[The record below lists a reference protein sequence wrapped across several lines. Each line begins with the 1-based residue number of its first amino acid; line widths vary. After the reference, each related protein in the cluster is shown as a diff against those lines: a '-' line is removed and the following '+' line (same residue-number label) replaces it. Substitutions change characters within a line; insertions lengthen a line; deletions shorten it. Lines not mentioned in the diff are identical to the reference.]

1 VFLAGEKLQ
10 CDVVFTNTST
20 DNQAKDE
27 VLAWS
32 SVQMICQC
40 TVSESRVILPV
51 KRELST
57 EEASTTGGETSFIPN
72 KGSRKAAV
80 EMSKV
85 TKGER
90 GLTVLCTKPKILFCD
105 LTLSPG
111 QSRSYTFEEVVPTDA
126 PPSFRGQAVKYSYK
140 VIVGTQRLEKATK
153 MLRVPFRVLVLY
165 GLNDISVYNETTEEI
180 TPSNPFLNNQRKEN
194 SVLDVALQ
202 IISTVTARKTPHS
215 YNITNSRGR
224 VAKFLLFK
232 QAYKLGEDIVG
243 MFDFTEGNVPCVQY
257 SVTLQSE
264 EQISEECRRKPSQGT
279 AVTSYVKHQE
289 MCVHT
294 DRTHINIPIP
304 LTSTPGFITDIVCL
318 RWRLHFEFVTSMDEM
333 NIALEDD
340 GEERQWQG
348 PSMLNVETMIWDLP
362 IKVFPTNP
370 IHASSVTLLKT
381 QNSIHIGH

>member
-1 VFLAGEKLQ
+1 MLEVVASLPRGPVFLAGEKLQ

-72 KGSRKAAV
+72 
-80 EMSKV
+80 
-85 TKGER
+85 KGER